1 MLSFL
6 DNETFAREVE
16 KFRHCLK
23 IVDKTTEVLKGAS
36 IDFQNGT
43 IINLLPFRSNLTFT
57 ND

>member
-1 MLSFL
+1 MLSFF

-36 IDFQNGT
+36 IDFQ
-43 IINLLPFRSNLTFT
+43 REC
-57 ND
+57 